1 MLYGMPIVVV
11 ALMAAAYLLVTADD
25 VSHAQTSTPAKP
37 TGLTAS
43 PVAHDSV
50 TLNWDEPED
59 SSITGYQVLR
69 RSRDGDEYGD
79 GQGGAEFVAVVGD
92 TGSSATTYT
101 DTSVTPRTRYVYRVK
116 AINSAGTSGRSRYLN
131 VETSEAPAP
140 SAPVDPTGLTV
151 SSVTHDSVT
160 LTWDDPGDDSITGYQ
175 VLRRPLDLD
184 GYGDGLGAAEFVAV
198 VDDTGASVATHT
210 DTSVAAR
217 TRYVY
222 RVKARNAQGLG
233 GASNDAD
240 AETAEDP
247 DSQRVQPC
255 QEGYVVPTPTE
266 VPVTAV
272 PIVVESTTSD
282 YFVLY
287 ASHDLD
293 GETVWYPVKVVL
305 GEDGTTTLSENV
317 AALPVERYR
326 VEKYL
331 IANPADVDGDCVG
344 DITELANAASMNPVN
359 PANDQGLPDRF
370 LIIPDHQTY
379 ERLALVGYSGLG
391 DLKFV
396 ISNIG
401 ADRPSVFFQNTKRF
415 KYHTLLSELGDAPVR
430 GSIIYDPDLVAPDGS
445 GGMYRYTVQGRASVG
460 LWDRV
465 HTLLAASMP
474 VLDDDLALWV
484 INRKLPQIQAELQSG
499 VTFRANLVF
508 DEDVHGD
515 TGFLALNPGEGYG
528 LLRSLEDDERPHS
541 RDVGIYETLPN
552 ELPRVAGIISTVPQ
566 TPLSHVNLRALQDG
580 VPNAFI
586 RDALEDDD
594 ISDLIGS
601 HVYYAVGDT
610 GYTILGATQAEVDDF
625 YASSRPTEAQTPQRD
640 LTVTSITALGEV
652 RFEDWDSFGVKAANV
667 AVLGTLRFP
676 AGTVPDGFAV
686 PFYFY
691 DEFMKHNG
699 LYEDIEEMLAD
710 SDFQTD
716 YDTKEDELKKLRKKI
731 KKAETPEWI
740 ETALTEMHATFPEGT
755 SLRYRSSTN
764 NEDLPNFNGAGLYDS
779 KTQHPEETEE
789 DGISKSLKQV
799 YASMWNFRAFIERD
813 FHRVDHLAA
822 AMGVLVH
829 PNYSDEPV
837 NGVAVSVDPAYG
849 TEGTYYVNSQRGEDL
864 ITNPEAHSEPE
875 ELLLY
880 PDGSYTVVAL
890 SNQVPPGQLL
900 MTDDQLAQL
909 RRRLAAI
916 HERFADLYAVE
927 EGEQFA
933 MEVEFKIT
941 SDSILAI
948 KQARPWVFSDA
959 PRDLGAKGVAL
970 TAALEDAPA
979 SHDGNLFT
987 FRIRFSDNI
996 NIGFQEFEDF
1006 ALAATGG
1013 WVTRANRV
1021 KGRSDYWEIDVAP
1034 DRSFGDITLVLAHNR
1049 HCPVVGAICTL
1060 DGQRLSNRLEHTV
1073 LGPPPPVPDRPTGR
1087 APSSD
1092 SVQLEWKHVPR
1103 AESYEVQFRHTGQ
1116 WLDLPANGVEIEFD
1130 GDEAVVK
1137 RLPTAAAYSFRVR
1150 AVNSHGASEWS
1161 LLLFMPN
1168 RLDLE
1173 SELTAGRETDVS
1185 PVRSGYGR
1193 FGDLGGTLS
1202 PVEFLLDGTTYRVQ
1216 YLVHSRESLW
1226 LGTSP
1231 ALPADFTLL
1240 VGDSVYRGSE
1250 SMASDTP
1257 IADAGYWWPSTTPD
1271 WSADGPVRVGLL
1283 VHPDGPLGDRQKVPV
1298 SGEFRSFPSEHDG
1311 HEDFSFR
1318 IYFSEG
1324 IPTTADALRDH
1335 VLSVSGGTV
1344 SGVKAIVSEGRI
1356 WAVTVTPEGRHPV
1369 MVRIEA
1375 DLDCQSSAAIC
1386 TADGRRL
1393 FNRMKLT
1400 VNAIKNNPATGPPI
1414 IRGVGGLGARLRA
1427 SLADLDDAD
1436 GLSGATFRY
1445 QWLADGTDIQ
1455 GATDS
1460 IYVLDADNAG
1470 KSIRVRVSFTDDE
1483 GYEEALTSEPAPA
1496 APNSPATGTPAII
1509 GTAQVGQILTA
1520 DTSSITDADGL
1531 NNPGYS
1537 YQWVWNDGIADS
1549 DIAGA
1554 TGRTYILLPKDEG
1567 KTILV
1572 RVSLT
1577 DDVGNAET
1585 RSSVATPR
1593 VGHAEDVI
1601 VWKTEITSG
1610 QNMNVFPLE
1619 SGYSALEGLGETLSP
1634 DSFEIDGT
1642 TYRVR
1647 SLVHSSGSLRLGMDR
1662 ELPADFTLV
1671 VGDSVYRGSESMMV
1685 PPSAEGEGYWW
1696 PSATPDWLGDDPVRV
1711 GLIVYSGIPL
1721 GDRQK
1726 APVTGYFQDYPSE
1739 HDGNTYISFHIH
1751 FSEGIATAAGALRD
1765 HILSVSGGSV
1775 SGVDAVG
1782 SEGRT
1787 WAVSVTPGSH
1797 DPVTIRIEAD
1807 LDCQSSAAVCTSDG
1821 RRLFNRMELTVEPR
1835 ERHPATGAP
1844 TIGGTVE
1851 PGQTLT
1857 ADTSGIADAHGLT
1870 GATFTYQWVSYDG
1883 NSYTD
1888 VQGATDSAY
1897 TLVQTDEGRAFKV
1910 RVSFTD
1916 DAGNRQS
1923 LTSPLARSDR
1933 PYGLK
1938 ASESDG
1944 AVVLTWKLPVGWTG
1958 STFWILRNRPE
1969 LGETEPLVLVRFT
1982 ESGMTTYTDT
1992 DVEPGGLYVYRV
2004 KGVDPFGYTGEASH
2018 PFEIRTAGPAPVEN
2032 SPATG
2037 APVISGTAQVGETLT
2052 VDTSGIADADG
2063 LTGAAFGYQWLED
2076 DSDISGATGPSY
2088 TLTAADVGKTIRVRV
2103 SFTDDAGN
2111 AESLTSAATGTAEPA
2126 APPAPQDLTAVVNQ
2140 DGSITLTWTAPDDDS
2155 ITGYQVLRRRPSRDE
2170 TTLVVYLED
2179 TGSTGT
2185 TYTDTDTPNGDT
2197 YVYRVKAINPAGTGE
2212 RSNYVRIVRS
2222 NE

>member
-1 MLYGMPIVVV
+1 MKAISVSANRFL
-11 ALMAAAYLLVTADD
+11 LAAAPLLAGLCLLFTSANETLAQACPGADD
-25 VSHAQTSTPAKP
+25 P
-37 TGLTAS
+37 
-43 PVAHDSV
+43 
-50 TLNWDEPED
+50 
-59 SSITGYQVLR
+59 
-69 RSRDGDEYGD
+69 
-79 GQGGAEFVAVVGD
+79 
-92 TGSSATTYT
+92 
-101 DTSVTPRTRYVYRVK
+101 
-116 AINSAGTSGRSRYLN
+116 
-131 VETSEAPAP
+131 
-140 SAPVDPTGLTV
+140 
-151 SSVTHDSVT
+151 
-160 LTWDDPGDDSITGYQ
+160 
-175 VLRRPLDLD
+175 
-184 GYGDGLGAAEFVAV
+184 
-198 VDDTGASVATHT
+198 
-210 DTSVAAR
+210 
-217 TRYVY
+217 
-222 RVKARNAQGLG
+222 
-233 GASNDAD
+233 
-240 AETAEDP
+240 
-247 DSQRVQPC
+247 
-255 QEGYVVPTPTE
+255 PTPTD
-266 VPVTAV
+266 VVVTAV

-293 GETVWYPVKVVL
+293 GETVWYPVKVTL
-305 GEDGTTTLSENV
+305 GEDGTTTLAENV
-317 AALPVERYR
+317 TPLLVERYR
-326 VEKYL
+326 VEKYS
-331 IANPADVDGDCVG
+331 IANPADVDGDCTD
-344 DITELANAASMNPVN
+344 DITEFASAASMNPVN
-359 PANDQGLPDRF
+359 PATDQGLPDRF

-379 ERLALVGYSGLG
+379 ERLAYVGYSGLG

-396 ISNIG
+396 IADIG

-415 KYHTLLSELGDAPVR
+415 RYHTLLSELGDAPVR

-445 GGMYRYTVQGRASVG
+445 LGMYRYTVEGRASVR

-528 LLRSLEDDERPHS
+528 LLRSLGPDERPHS
-541 RDVGIYETLPN
+541 RDVVIYETLPN
-552 ELPRVAGIISTVPQ
+552 DMPRVAGIISAVPQ

-586 RDALEDDD
+586 RDALDDAD
-594 ISDLIGS
+594 ISDLIDS

-610 GYTILGATQAEVDDF
+610 GYVIRSATQAEVDEF

-640 LTVTSITALGEV
+640 LTVTSITALDEV
-652 RFEDWDSFGVKAANV
+652 GFEDWDAFGVKAANV

-716 YDTKEDELKKLRKKI
+716 FDTKEDELKKLRKKI
-731 KKAETPEWI
+731 KKAETPGWI

-799 YASMWNFRAFIERD
+799 YASLWNYRAFIERD
-813 FHRVDHLAA
+813 FHRIDHLAA

-837 NGVAVSVDPAYG
+837 NGVGVSVDPAYG

-880 PDGSYTVVAL
+880 SDGSYTVVAL
-890 SNQVPPGQLL
+890 SNQVPPGELL

-916 HERFADLYAVE
+916 HERFAELYAVE

-933 MEVEFKIT
+933 VEIEFKIT
-941 SDSILAI
+941 SDNVLAI

-987 FRIRFSDNI
+987 FRILFSDNI

-1006 ALAATGG
+1006 ALAAAGG

-1021 KGRSDYWEIDVAP
+1021 NGRSDYWEIDVVP

-1049 HCPVVGAICTL
+1049 HCPVVGAVCTL
-1060 DGQRLSNRLEHTV
+1060 DGRRLSNRLEHTV

-1087 APSSD
+1087 ALSSD

-1116 WLDLPANGVEIEFD
+1116 WLDLPANGVEIEFY
-1130 GDEAVVK
+1130 GDEAVVN

-1185 PVRSGYGR
+1185 PVRSGYAR

-1202 PVEFLLDGTTYRVQ
+1202 PVEFVLDGTTYRVQ
-1216 YLVHSRESLW
+1216 YLVHSKESLW

-1231 ALPADFTLL
+1231 ALTADFTLL

-1250 SMASDTP
+1250 SMASDTT

-1271 WSADGPVRVGLL
+1271 WSADGPIRVGLL
-1283 VHPDGPLGDRQKVPV
+1283 VHPDGPLGDRQKAPV

-1311 HEDFSFR
+1311 KAEFSFR

-1324 IPTTADALRDH
+1324 VNTTADALVDH
-1335 VLSVSGGTV
+1335 VLSVSGGAVT
-1344 SGVKAIVSEGRI
+1344 GVEAIDDEDRI
-1356 WAVTVTPEGRHPV
+1356 WAVSVTPEGRRSIAV
-1369 MVRIEA
+1369 GIKA

-1427 SLADLDDAD
+1427 SLAHLDDAD
-1436 GLSGATFRY
+1436 GLSGATFSY

-1483 GYEEALTSEPAPA
+1483 GNEETLTSA
-1496 APNSPATGTPAII
+1496 ATEAVAARPNS
-1509 GTAQVGQILTA
+1509 L
-1520 DTSSITDADGL
+1520 
-1531 NNPGYS
+1531 
-1537 YQWVWNDGIADS
+1537 
-1549 DIAGA
+1549 
-1554 TGRTYILLPKDEG
+1554 
-1567 KTILV
+1567 
-1572 RVSLT
+1572 
-1577 DDVGNAET
+1577 
-1585 RSSVATPR
+1585 
-1593 VGHAEDVI
+1593 
-1601 VWKTEITSG
+1601 
-1610 QNMNVFPLE
+1610 
-1619 SGYSALEGLGETLSP
+1619 
-1634 DSFEIDGT
+1634 
-1642 TYRVR
+1642 
-1647 SLVHSSGSLRLGMDR
+1647 
-1662 ELPADFTLV
+1662 
-1671 VGDSVYRGSESMMV
+1671 
-1685 PPSAEGEGYWW
+1685 
-1696 PSATPDWLGDDPVRV
+1696 
-1711 GLIVYSGIPL
+1711 
-1721 GDRQK
+1721 
-1726 APVTGYFQDYPSE
+1726 
-1739 HDGNTYISFHIH
+1739 
-1751 FSEGIATAAGALRD
+1751 
-1765 HILSVSGGSV
+1765 
-1775 SGVDAVG
+1775 
-1782 SEGRT
+1782 
-1787 WAVSVTPGSH
+1787 
-1797 DPVTIRIEAD
+1797 
-1807 LDCQSSAAVCTSDG
+1807 
-1821 RRLFNRMELTVEPR
+1821 
-1835 ERHPATGAP
+1835 ATGAP
-1844 TIGGTVE
+1844 AISGTARVGE
-1851 PGQTLT
+1851 TLT
-1857 ADTSGIADAHGLT
+1857 AEPSSIADDDGLDNAAFSYQWLADDADIS
-1870 GATFTYQWVSYDG
+1870 GATGS
-1883 NSYTD
+1883 SYTM
-1888 VQGATDSAY
+1888 AEA
-1897 TLVQTDEGRAFKV
+1897 DEGKAIKV

-1916 DAGNRQS
+1916 DGGNDET
-1923 LTSPLARSDR
+1923 LTSA
-1933 PYGLK
+1933 
-1938 ASESDG
+1938 AT
-1944 AVVLTWKLPVGWTG
+1944 AVVEAAPASHNRPHGLQAAAGTDAITLTWQDPDTHKSYGYYQ
-1958 STFWILRNRPE
+1958 ILRHRPE
-1969 LGETEPLVLVRFT
+1969 LGEADPLIYVEYASTTDRTFVD
-1982 ESGMTTYTDT
+1982 SG
-1992 DVEPGGLYVYRV
+1992 VAPGVLYVYAV
-2004 KGVDPFGYTGEASH
+2004 KAVKDPFGYLGPAS
-2018 PFEIRTAGPAPVEN
+2018 APVEVRMPAVRGAN
-2032 SPATG
+2032 SPASGTP
-2037 APVISGTAQVGETLT
+2037 AITGTAQVGETLT
-2052 VDTSGIADADG
+2052 ADTSGISDADG
-2063 LTGAAFGYQWLED
+2063 LTNATFSYQWLAD
-2076 DSDISGATGPSY
+2076 DAEIAGATGSTY
-2088 TLTAADVGKTIRVRV
+2088 TLTDSEESKAVKVQV

-2111 AESLTSAATGTAEPA
+2111 EETLTSIATAAVA
-2126 APPAPQDLTAVVNQ
+2126 APPEPLTVRLNVAASATH
-2140 DGSITLTWTAPDDDS
+2140 DGSSEFTFEIEFSEEFGLSYRTLKSHAFNVTGGSVEKAQRTDKPSNIRWLIT
-2155 ITGYQVLRRRPSRDE
+2155 VRPQ
-2170 TTLVVYLED
+2170 
-2179 TGSTGT
+2179 G
-2185 TYTDTDTPNGDT
+2185 NGDVT
-2197 YVYRVKAINPAGTGE
+2197 IELPATTDCNADGAICTGDG
-2212 RSNYVRIVRS
+2212 RKLSNSLSFTVS
-2222 NE
+2222 GPGG